1 MRRANFVSFPLWRL
15 SGGYDEGLLIWNGEN
30 YELCIKLWLCSS
42 GLLQVPCSRVAHL
55 SKVLSAHRNTET
67 PTDFSGRNLKR
78 VAEVWLD
85 DYKEML
91 YRSEPERYSKIDP
104 GDLTKQFEI
113 KNSLN
118 CKPFKYFLDVVVP
131 EMVNT
136 LWY

>member
-1 MRRANFVSFPLWRL
+1 M
-15 SGGYDEGLLIWNGEN
+15 
-30 YELCIKLWLCSS
+30 
-42 GLLQVPCSRVAHL
+42 
-55 SKVLSAHRNTET
+55 
-67 PTDFSGRNLKR
+67 DFSGRNLKR

-136 LWY
+136 LWYLMLSCVLIVLMFFSWSGIHLCRHTLQLERFTHKLKKDALECQGVLT